1 MMNLVLL
8 AGLGGTLA
16 SLEATGQAA
25 RVLRTDL
32 RAYCQA
38 FEGVTYLGY
47 GPDDRMVARRWLHDL
62 TGFARFRVPSVPR
75 SLHPWAWSLV
85 MALARA
91 DVFRDASVV
100 RVMSASGALP
110 AYLAHR
116 WWGVPYVVHV
126 GYDAATVAEV
136 LGHPVRARAQR
147 WLRRLTLSK
156 ATAVTAS
163 RPGLVPEAI
172 LLENGVDVERFT
184 PQRRT
189 PGPAAVL
196 YIGRLAR
203 EKNLDVLVRACRLA
217 SVRLILAGD
226 GPERPALE
234 ALALAEDADVVFLGV
249 QPHELLPTICA
260 TADLFALPSLTEGSP
275 KALLEAMSCGLPCV
289 VSPAAT
295 VVEHRKTGIVV
306 PENDPEAWAAA
317 FRHLARKRDL
327 AQVYGDAARAY
338 VVEHH
343 DAKRILQAEVALV
356 ASRARRG

>member
-62 TGFARFRVPSVPR
+62 TGFQRFRVPSVPR

-126 GYDAATVAEV
+126 GYDATDNVYHRVEVWAT
-136 LGHPVRARAQR
+136 RAD
-147 WLRRLTLSK
+147 
-156 ATAVTAS
+156 
-163 RPGLVPEAI
+163 I
-172 LLENGVDVERFT
+172 H
-184 PQRRT
+184 
-189 PGPAAVL
+189 
-196 YIGRLAR
+196 
-203 EKNLDVLVRACRLA
+203 
-217 SVRLILAGD
+217 
-226 GPERPALE
+226 
-234 ALALAEDADVVFLGV
+234 ALAID
-249 QPHELLPTICA
+249 
-260 TADLFALPSLTEGSP
+260 
-275 KALLEAMSCGLPCV
+275 
-289 VSPAAT
+289 
-295 VVEHRKTGIVV
+295 
-306 PENDPEAWAAA
+306 
-317 FRHLARKRDL
+317 
-327 AQVYGDAARAY
+327 
-338 VVEHH
+338 
-343 DAKRILQAEVALV
+343 
-356 ASRARRG
+356 

>member
-1 MMNLVLL
+1 MTLVLL

-16 SLEATGQAA
+16 ALEATGQAV
-25 RVLRTDL
+25 RVLRTDM

-38 FEGVTYLGY
+38 FEAVTYLGY
-47 GPDDRMVARRWLHDL
+47 GPDDPMVARRWLHDIK
-62 TGFARFRVPSVPR
+62 TFATFYVPSAPR
-75 SLHPWAWSLV
+75 HVHPWVWSV
-85 MALARA
+85 AMAPMRA
-91 DVFRDASVV
+91 TVFRDASVV

-110 AYLAHR
+110 AYLASR

-136 LGHPVRARAQR
+136 LGHPIRARSQR
-147 WLRRLTLSK
+147 WLRRLTLSR

-163 RPGLVPEAI
+163 RPGLWPNAI
-172 LLENGVDVERFT
+172 LIENGVDVDHFA
-184 PQRRT
+184 PQPRA

-203 EKNLDVLVRACRLA
+203 EKNLEVLIRACRRA
-217 SVRLILAGD
+217 GVRLILAGD

-234 ALALAEDADVVFLGV
+234 DLAVAEDADVVFLGV

-260 TADLFALPSLTEGSP
+260 AADLFVLPSLTEGSP
-275 KALLEAMSCGLPCV
+275 KALLEAMSCGMACV

-295 VVEHRKTGIVV
+295 VVEHRKTGVV
-306 PENDPEAWAAA
+306 VAENDPEAWAAA
-317 FRHLARKRDL
+317 LRQLARKRDL
-327 AQVYGDAARAY
+327 AHVYGDAARAY

-343 DAKRILQAEVALV
+343 DAARLLQAEVALV
-356 ASRARRG
+356 ASRARRD